1 MKKEFNKEST
11 KATLIVNPV
20 SGTGDPEKRRK
31 ILKEIAK
38 NLKWSGN
45 YIETTKKKS
54 AFHIAKTETAKGIK
68 HIVICGGDGT
78 IMETLG
84 AIVNKKIS
92 LGIVPLGT
100 GNLLAR
106 NLDLPLDT
114 KEALNIALFGNRRE
128 IDIGRANGMYFS
140 LIAGMGIDAD
150 IMKETKRE
158 MKDAWGLLA
167 YIALTLKNLQKR
179 SGIYEIT
186 LDHKKPFIVKAKTVM
201 ASNMGKL
208 MGGIEIVP
216 FADPQSGSLQL
227 GIIKAHSFTSWINIS
242 THALFGRIDNSPH
255 YEVYK
260 ARKIKIRS
268 LNGPKIYECDGNYFP
283 KTELLS
289 IDIYPQSIP
298 VMVKRLI

>member
-1 MKKEFNKEST
+1 MENESNKKAI

-31 ILKEIAK
+31 LLKDITK
-38 NLKWSGN
+38 KLNWSGN

-54 AFHIAKTETAKGIK
+54 AFHIAKTEIEKGIK

-78 IMETLG
+78 IMEALS
-84 AIVNKKIS
+84 AIVNKKIT

-106 NLDLPLDT
+106 NLNLPLNT
-114 KEALNIALFGNRRE
+114 KEAMYIAFYGNLLE
-128 IDIGRANGMYFS
+128 IDIGRANRTYFS

-150 IMKETKRE
+150 IMKETNSE
-158 MKDAWGLLA
+158 LKDKLDLFA
-167 YIALTLKNLQKR
+167 YVALTLKNLQKS
-179 SGIYEIT
+179 SGIYKIT
-186 LDHKKPFIVKAKTVM
+186 LDHKKPFIVKAKTIL

-208 MGGIEIVP
+208 MGGIELVP
-216 FADPQSGSLQL
+216 FADPQNGSLQL
-227 GIIKAHSFTSWINIS
+227 GIIKARSIRSWINIS
-242 THALFGRIDNSPH
+242 AHALIGRIDNSPH
-255 YEVYK
+255 YEVYN

-268 LNGPKIYECDGNYFP
+268 LNGPRIYECDGNHFP

-289 IDIYPQSIP
+289 IDIYPKSIS
-298 VMVKRLI
+298 VMVK